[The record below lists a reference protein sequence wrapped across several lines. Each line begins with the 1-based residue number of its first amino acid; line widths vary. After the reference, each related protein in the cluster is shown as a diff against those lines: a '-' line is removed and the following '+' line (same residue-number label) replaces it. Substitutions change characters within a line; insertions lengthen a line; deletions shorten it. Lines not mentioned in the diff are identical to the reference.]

1 MLNWTGVRRGGVAA
15 VAAAVSV
22 VAVAP
27 AFAHDSVIGS
37 DPDNGGVV
45 LEFPDKITLEFS
57 GEVEDGFNTVA
68 LSRQSDGQTEVLYS
82 GEPEVDG
89 RFVTLELPD
98 DLDAQPGDYKV
109 GFQIVSSDG
118 HSTKGMTSFTLNR
131 SGADEGGAAA
141 TAEASKDPVVD
152 AAEGMSTT
160 MKVLLALAGVLVV
173 AGAGFGALAK
183 SRRIP
188 GTHQDT
194 DK

>member
-37 DPDNGGVV
+37 DPENGGVV
-45 LEFPDKITLEFS
+45 QEFPDKITLEFS
-57 GEVEDGFNTVA
+57 AEVQDGFNTVA
-68 LSRQSDGQTEVLYS
+68 LSRQGDGETGVLYS

-131 SGADEGGAAA
+131 PSADDGGAAA

-183 SRRIP
+183 SRRIS